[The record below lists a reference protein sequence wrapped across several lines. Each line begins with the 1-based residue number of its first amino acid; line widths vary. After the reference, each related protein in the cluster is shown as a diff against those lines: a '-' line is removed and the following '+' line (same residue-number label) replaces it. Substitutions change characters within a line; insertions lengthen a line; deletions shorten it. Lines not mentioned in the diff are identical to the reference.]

1 MSARPMMDRR
11 GGMSQ
16 PGPDLPDEA
25 PLLTVIIDT
34 EEEFDWSRPLS
45 RANRGVSSIAG
56 QARAQAI
63 FARYGIV
70 PTYVVDHPVAT
81 DPQAVAILKA
91 FQDEGAALIG
101 AHLHPWVTPPDDED
115 VTPHNSYPGN
125 LPPALEE
132 AKLRTLT
139 AVIEENFGRRPRVYK
154 AGRYGIGPNTPA
166 ILARLG
172 YLVDTS
178 VVPFTEF
185 RADGGPDFRHERPFP
200 RAFDTAGQVMELPLS
215 VGFCGLLRH
224 CGPMLY
230 GPLTRPLPMRLR
242 LPGVLA
248 RARLLERIRLSPE
261 GADAGDHIRLTRALR
276 RDGVRVF
283 SYTYH
288 SPSLVPG
295 HTPYVRSAREL
306 TAFLDRMD
314 RYFDWFF
321 GTLGGR
327 AATPLEIRE
336 RWERERHR
344 AEGKRLT

>member
-1 MSARPMMDRR
+1 MTRTIRQARDTAMAEP
-11 GGMSQ
+11 
-16 PGPDLPDEA
+16 
-25 PLLTVIIDT
+25 PLLVVIIDT
-34 EEEFDWSRPLS
+34 EEEFDWARPISRD
-45 RANRGVSSIAG
+45 NRGVTSIVG

-70 PTYVVDHPVAT
+70 PTYVVDYPVAT
-81 DPQAVAILKA
+81 DADAVATLKA
-91 FQDEGAALIG
+91 FQDAGAALIG
-101 AHLHPWVTPPDDED
+101 AHLHPWVTPPDDEK
-115 VTPHNSYPGN
+115 VTPANSYPGN

-139 AVIEENFGRRPRVYK
+139 DAIEENFGRRPRVYK

-172 YLVDTS
+172 YLVDAS
-178 VVPFTEF
+178 VVPHTEF
-185 RADGGPDFRHERPFP
+185 RADGGPDFRHERPVP
-200 RAFDTAGQVMELPLS
+200 RAFDEAGKVMELPLS
-215 VGFCGLLRH
+215 VGFCGLLRRL
-224 CGPMLY
+224 GPRLY
-230 GPLTRPLPMRLR
+230 GPMTRPLPMALR
-242 LPGVLA
+242 LPGIAA

-261 GADAGDHIRLTRALR
+261 GADADDHVRLTRALR

-295 HTPYVRSAREL
+295 HTPYVQSAREL
-306 TAFLDRMD
+306 AAFLDRMD

-327 AATPLEIRE
+327 TTTPLEVRE
-336 RWERERHR
+336 MWERERHR